1 MDIMRPENDI
11 YTPIDTRE
19 GFEKDYTTK
28 DFTHIKEYSEEF
40 TIYASLDCL
49 HSIRVTR
56 MAKNLNLK
64 YGIIYIDTFDP
75 INIPAWL
82 PGTPT
87 IVSSSNVYCGRDC
100 IDFLTKTH
108 MNTFGKKSEV
118 TYSNASPPVENTV
131 CEDIDVSMNH
141 NGAFDDIDASLMK
154 KMSIRESI
162 IEEALPEKETVE
174 EASVEKETAE
184 EPPVEKETEE
194 EAQFE
199 KETVVEESPVEK
211 ETEEEDSQIKEAED
225 KFRIEWQ
232 KNFIREC
239 GEDRKEEIKK
249 LIRQVLDE
257 YDFDY

>member
-19 GFEKDYTTK
+19 GFEKDDTTK

-40 TIYASLDCL
+40 TIYTSLDCL
-49 HSIRVTR
+49 HSVRVTR

-64 YGIIYIDTFDP
+64 YDIIYIDTFDP
-75 INIPAWL
+75 INIPDWL

-108 MNTFGKKSEV
+108 MNNFGKITGV
-118 TYSNASPPVENTV
+118 TYSNAPPPVENII
-131 CEDIDVSMNH
+131 CEDTDVSMNH
-141 NGAFDDIDASLMK
+141 NGAFDDIEASLMK
-154 KMSIRESI
+154 TMSTRESL
-162 IEEALPEKETVE
+162 IEE
-174 EASVEKETAE
+174 EA
-184 EPPVEKETEE
+184 PVEKD
-194 EAQFE
+194 AQ
-199 KETVVEESPVEK
+199 
-211 ETEEEDSQIKEAED
+211 INEAED

-232 KNFIREC
+232 HNFIREF
-239 GEDRKEEIKK
+239 GENRKEEIKK

-257 YDFDY
+257 YTFKQ